1 MVRYGYQDYD
11 DWEVRGS
18 LLTLQLYVVSF
29 YFTITTITTVGFG
42 DISGGTISEQMIC
55 LVLMVIGVIAFSFA
69 TGTLSSILSNLD
81 STNAKL
87 KGKLALLL
95 DIKEEYRLPQALYD
109 DLRSALKFDHQR
121 NIDETISFV
130 EELPH
135 KLRIELAYRIHQK
148 ILSGIE
154 FFTGKPK
161 DFIAF
166 VGRKLRPMRVKR
178 GQYLYKSGDPL
189 LEVYFL
195 TKGEAAFVLP
205 QCNDLAYLIVEEGDV
220 FGIEDLV
227 PEDKQSVIEKEAT
240 RTFSVMAL
248 EFSKVL
254 SLSIEVNLSYISTLR
269 TSRRYRC
276 SSLLSSTTSSRLQ
289 LNDSPRRCECAR
301 TRQTTTAPTSD

>member
-1 MVRYGYQDYD
+1 M
-11 DWEVRGS
+11 
-18 LLTLQLYVVSF
+18 
-29 YFTITTITTVGFG
+29 TTITTVGFG
-42 DISGGTISEQMIC
+42 DISGGTISEQIIC
-55 LVLMVIGVIAFSFA
+55 LVLMVIGVISFSFA

-95 DIKEEYRLPQALYD
+95 DIKEEYHLPQTLYD

-130 EELPH
+130 EELPP
-135 KLRIELAYRIHQK
+135 KLRIELAFRIHNK

-154 FFTGKPK
+154 FFKDKPK

-166 VGRKLRPMRVKR
+166 VGRKLRPIRVKR

-195 TKGEAAFVLP
+195 SKGEAAFVLP
-205 QCNDLAYLIVEEGDV
+205 QCSDLAYIIVEEGDV
-220 FGIEDLV
+220 FGIDDLV
-227 PEDKQSVIEKEAT
+227 PEDKQTIIEKEVT

-248 EFSKVL
+248 EFSEVL
-254 SLSIEVNLSYISTLR
+254 SLSIEVTCRDLN
-269 TSRRYRC
+269 
-276 SSLLSSTTSSRLQ
+276 TSSGTFRDPEIVSICGRRPFRDGNYATPQNRPNAQGSDKLLPQQ
-289 LNDSPRRCECAR
+289 LWTQRCWHNV
-301 TRQTTTAPTSD
+301 S